1 MVTRIRTTNPPNVVR
16 LLTRAEAAERLG
28 LSTKS
33 VDRLLQRGEL
43 RAIRLGAA
51 VRIDPRDLDDLI
63 RNARDRG

>member
-1 MVTRIRTTNPPNVVR
+1 MRTTNPPTTVR
-16 LLTRAEAAERLG
+16 LLTRSDVAERLG
-28 LSTKS
+28 VSTKT

-63 RNARDRG
+63 RKARDRG